1 MRRSPILILLL
12 AVVFAVITG
21 YVNVHASEVQAPLA
35 CLLMFSGILGL
46 LAPEAA
52 WRWGLIIGLSI
63 PASTFFALAINFK
76 MDDVPRFPI
85 TLAVLVIPATVAAYL
100 GVLAHRVLGEI
111 RHPQAG

>member
-1 MRRSPILILLL
+1 MRRSTVLILLL
-12 AVVFAVITG
+12 AIVFATITG
-21 YVNVHASEVQAPLA
+21 YVNVHASEVQAPLL
-35 CLLMFSGILGL
+35 CILVFSGLLGL
-46 LAPEAA
+46 IQPEAA
-52 WRWGLIIGLSI
+52 WRWGVIIGLSI

-100 GVLAHRVLGEI
+100 GVLAHRVLGEM